1 MLTFEEVFIDETRK
15 GVKLKTEEY
24 HLQGKHI
31 IVDQG
36 QSEIAGYTDLE
47 EGIYSDIPVLI
58 FGDHTRI
65 VKYIDKPFFLGAD
78 GVKVLKSKFEDANYK
93 YLYYVLKNTKIPN
106 TGYNRHFKWLKE
118 IRVPYPE
125 PGIQEQI
132 VTILDKVQMV
142 IDSRKSQ
149 LEELDNLIKSRFVE
163 LVRDNI
169 STEIKL
175 KDVVEE
181 ERIITYGIVKP
192 GEHIVG
198 GVPIIKVKDFPD
210 GVILMDDMLLASR
223 EIESKYKRSRVKEG
237 DLLFSIRGSVGRT
250 AFVPSELVDANIT
263 QDTARISV
271 GENYNPHYVR
281 MALEYDAVQQS
292 ISEHVRGVAV
302 KGISLAELREIEIPM
317 VEKVL
322 QDSFGRFVEQ
332 TYKLKVEVQKSLD
345 ETQQLMD
352 SLMQKYF
359 G

>member
-1 MLTFEEVFIDETRK
+1 MFTFDEVFVDETRK

-24 HLQGKHI
+24 HPQGKHI

-163 LVRDNI
+163 MFGNTVTNSLGWEDHRLDEYIDFLTSGSRGWAQYFVDEENELFITIKNVKNNHISLDNI
-169 STEIKL
+169 QYIKAPNN
-175 KDVVEE
+175 KEA
-181 ERIITYGIVKP
+181 ERT
-192 GEHIVG
+192 
-198 GVPIIKVKDFPD
+198 KVK
-210 GVILMDDMLLASR
+210 A
-223 EIESKYKRSRVKEG
+223 G
-237 DLLFSIRGSVGRT
+237 DLLNEYSI
-250 AFVPSELVDANIT
+250 
-263 QDTARISV
+263 
-271 GENYNPHYVR
+271 
-281 MALEYDAVQQS
+281 EY
-292 ISEHVRGVAV
+292 AV
-302 KGISLAELREIEIPM
+302 KRTRNGSFISLARKA
-317 VEKVL
+317 V
-322 QDSFGRFVEQ
+322 
-332 TYKLKVEVQKSLD
+332 
-345 ETQQLMD
+345 
-352 SLMQKYF
+352 
-359 G
+359 